1 MDIFGIGFPE
11 LLFIF
16 VIALMVFGPRR
27 LPEMARQAGKIVAE
41 LRKMSQTLMAEW
53 QRELEASELQTE
65 LNKTKTELTQARNM
79 IVGSGQA
86 IAQQTAAIT
95 NTIAPPPANPA
106 DSTDASP
113 GDPAQEE
120 TSPQPAASAPD
131 NSPDSDRAVN
141 EP

>member
-86 IAQQTAAIT
+86 IAQQAAAIT

-106 DSTDASP
+106 DSIDLPS
-113 GDPAQEE
+113 GNSVQEE
-120 TSPQPAASAPD
+120 TLPQTAASAPD